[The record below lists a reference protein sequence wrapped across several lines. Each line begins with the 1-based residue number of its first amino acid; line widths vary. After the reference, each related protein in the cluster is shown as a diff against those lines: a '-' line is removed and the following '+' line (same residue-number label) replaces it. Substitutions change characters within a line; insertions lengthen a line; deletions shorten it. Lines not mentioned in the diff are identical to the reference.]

1 MKITI
6 EKRISRKTDKIYVCL
21 CIGGQ
26 PLSFDLLTILRITS
40 IPYASIAEMKAGDV
54 IEIN

>member
-1 MKITI
+1 MNITI
-6 EKRISRKTDKIYVCL
+6 EKRISRKTNKAYVCL

-40 IPYASIAEMKAGDV
+40 IPYDSISEMEVGDV

>member
-6 EKRISRKTDKIYVCL
+6 EKRISRKTDKAYVCL

-26 PLSFDLLTILRITS
+26 PLCFDLLTILRITS
-40 IPYASIAEMKAGDV
+40 ITYASIREMKAGDV

>member
-6 EKRISRKTDKIYVCL
+6 EKRISRKTDKAYVCL